1 MSDRKQDSTTTIVAL
16 AGRRIDSPGVEEPR
30 FPLKNVDEVRR
41 RIADALVNLPAV
53 RLVCSGACGADLVA
67 LEAAAQ
73 LGLHRRIVLP
83 FAPARFR
90 ETSVVDR
97 PGEWGPVFD
106 RQIAAAAA
114 TGDLVV
120 LGLEGDDDQAY
131 AATNEAI
138 IREAKALAGTPGR
151 AGAHRLIAMLV
162 WEGTKRQGSDAT
174 AGFGDLAKKSG
185 FEERSIPT
193 L

>member
-1 MSDRKQDSTTTIVAL
+1 MPDRKKHATTSIVAL
-16 AGRRIDSPGVEEPR
+16 AGRRIDSPAAEEPR

-41 RIADALVNLPAV
+41 RIAQALGNLKAV
-53 RLVCSGACGADLVA
+53 GLVCSGACGADLVA
-67 LEAAAQ
+67 LEAAAK

-106 RQIAAAAA
+106 RQVAAAAA
-114 TGDLVV
+114 AGDLVV

-131 AATNEAI
+131 TATNEAI
-138 IREAKALAGTPGR
+138 IREAKALARTPGQ
-151 AGAHRLIAMLV
+151 AAHRLVAMLV
-162 WEGTKRQGSDAT
+162 WEGAKRQGSDAT
-174 AGFGDLAKKSG
+174 AGFGDLARKVG
-185 FEERSIPT
+185 FEEQSIPT